1 MAVTDCESCGN
12 RVNVEAMVCPHC
24 GARRTNVARPK
35 LNKDEVRA
43 LIATGDAVADE
54 AGQGITATLLFP
66 HPETT
71 GAARTIEIILT
82 IACAPLVLVGIASM
96 MLGRRSIRRAFAAA
110 RGELMSVVAM
120 TFFGGF
126 SFWAIIHALK
136 VPASFEVT
144 IISIMLLWVRAYI
157 RSRTQSWRSR
167 ELNRL
172 VKAEKDAAAPKLPP
186 ARALPTGPSPVVR
199 PSAPIQA
206 PKPDSPTPA
215 GDEPRLLR

>member
-24 GARRTNVARPK
+24 GTKRANVARPK

-43 LIATGDAVADE
+43 LLATGDAVADE
-54 AGQGITATLLFP
+54 SGQGITATLLFP

-82 IACAPLVLVGIASM
+82 VVCAPLVLVGIASM
-96 MLGRRSIRRAFAAA
+96 MLGRRSIRRAFRAA

-136 VPASFEVT
+136 VPASFELT
-144 IISIMLLWVRAYI
+144 IASIVLLWVRAFI
-157 RSRTQSWRSR
+157 RGRTQSWRSR

-172 VKAEKDAAAPKLPP
+172 VKAEKDAGAPKLPP
-186 ARALPTGPSPVVR
+186 ARAVTAPSPVVR
-199 PSAPIQA
+199 TSAPIEA
-206 PKPDSPTPA
+206 PKPESPTPA